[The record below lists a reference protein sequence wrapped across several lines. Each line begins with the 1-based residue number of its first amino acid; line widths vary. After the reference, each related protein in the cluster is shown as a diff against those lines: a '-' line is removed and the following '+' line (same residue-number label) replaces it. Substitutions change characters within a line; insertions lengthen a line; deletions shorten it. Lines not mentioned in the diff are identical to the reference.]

1 MIPLPVSSPPE
12 RSAYA
17 VRRLAL
23 TAFRSYPALTLAVDA
38 RPVWLAGENG
48 AGKTNILEAI
58 SLLSPGRGLRGT
70 ALVESARRLPGE
82 AEPQT
87 PWAVAAT
94 VEGPDGAFDIGTGL
108 SPQPDGRLTERRA
121 AHINGVAAS
130 ASAALSDTCRIVWL
144 TPAMDRL
151 FLESPGGRRR
161 FLDRL
166 TLAFE
171 PGHGRVATAYE
182 RATRERM
189 KLLKE
194 GGDPQWLDA
203 IEAQMAASGVALANA
218 RARTAERLKAD
229 LSPLTGAFPQGLIAI
244 TGQFEE
250 TRMTGDEGEARFRDM
265 LARRRRADAE
275 AGRSLYGP
283 HTADLSVTHVGR
295 GRPAAECST
304 GEQKALLIGLVLAAA
319 RAQARTEAGAA
330 PLLLLDEIAA
340 HLDAPRRA
348 ALFDEISAIGAQA
361 WMTGTDPSLFTEM
374 GARGQGFCVTN
385 GALNPI

>member
-1 MIPLPVSSPPE
+1 M
-12 RSAYA
+12 
-17 VRRLAL
+17 L
-23 TAFRSYPALTLAVDA
+23 TAFRSYPALTVETDA
-38 RPVWLAGENG
+38 RPVWLVGENG
-48 AGKTNILEAI
+48 AGKTNILEAL

-70 ALVESARRLPGE
+70 ALVESARRLPGV
-82 AEPQT
+82 AEPMA

-94 VEGPDGAFDIGTGL
+94 VEGPDGVFEIGTGL
-108 SPQPDGRLTERRA
+108 SPQPDGRLTERRV
-121 AHINGVAAS
+121 AHINGVAAP
-130 ASAALSDTCRIVWL
+130 ASTALSETCRLVWL

-171 PGHGRVATAYE
+171 PGHGRTASAYE
-182 RATRERM
+182 RAMRERM
-189 KLLKE
+189 KLLKD
-194 GGDPQWLDA
+194 GGDPQWLEA

-229 LSPLTGAFPQGLIAI
+229 LAPLTGAFPQGLIAI

-250 TRMTGDEGEARFRDM
+250 TRMPGDEGEARFREA
-265 LARRRRADAE
+265 LARRRRADLE

-283 HTADLSVTHVGR
+283 HTADLAVTHVGR

-319 RAQARTEAGAA
+319 RAQARGEAGAA

-348 ALFDEISAIGAQA
+348 ALFDEIAALGAQA
-361 WMTGTDPSLFTEM
+361 WMTGTDAALFAGM
-374 GARGQGFCVTN
+374 GGRGQGFCVTN